1 VSLAKVEDH
10 LQHVTFRRR
19 PRRRG
24 TSAQRRQAE
33 LVSILISELMKLSD

>member
-24 TSAQRRQAE
+24 TSSHHRHHAE
-33 LVSILISELMKLSD
+33 LVSILL